1 MFERNN
7 NMKPDDYIEKL
18 IIDNMDE
25 LNSEEPPAGHFER
38 FSDRLHAKSKVR
50 TFNWQMVWKVAAV
63 VVFVFL
69 AVNQVRMWITPQQKE
84 TVSLA
89 GISPEYAEVEFF
101 YTSSIQS
108 GIDTWNSLAATGVM
122 SETENE
128 LMQQEFKEFERRF
141 EEIQKEFEANPY
153 DERVINAMLE
163 YYQAKLSVINMIVNK
178 LQEVKQQKIISHET
192 EI

>member
-1 MFERNN
+1 
-7 NMKPDDYIEKL
+7 MKPEDYIERL

-25 LNSEEPPAGHFER
+25 LNNEEPPSGHFER
-38 FSDRLHAKSKVR
+38 FSDRLQAERKIRS
-50 TFNWQMVWKVAAV
+50 FNWQMVWKVAAV

-89 GISPEYAEVEFF
+89 GISPEFAEVEFY

-108 GIDTWNSLAATGVM
+108 GIDTWNSLAASGVM

-141 EEIQKEFEANPY
+141 EDIQKEFEANPY
-153 DERVINAMLE
+153 DERVINAMLG
-163 YYQAKLSVINMIVNK
+163 YYQAKLNVINMIVSK
-178 LQEVKQQKIISHET
+178 LQEVKQQKNISHET